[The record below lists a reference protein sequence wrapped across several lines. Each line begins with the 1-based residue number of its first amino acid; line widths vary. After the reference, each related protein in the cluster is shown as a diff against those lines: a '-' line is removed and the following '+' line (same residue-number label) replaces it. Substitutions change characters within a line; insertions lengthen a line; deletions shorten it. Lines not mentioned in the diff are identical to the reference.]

1 MVFLFQKKSRYLK
14 SRISTKFHHLVF
26 LFYFFSIFVIFF
38 SISPIQTCQKIRKF
52 FVVFYSKDQ
61 KFYQRI
67 LEISKSSFTKIEIC
81 EIFFF
86 QNSTVYYLFFYFSI
100 IFAIFFNFVYMY
112 FSKIFGNFYVFLI
125 YRLEILSKI
134 FEKSWNVFL
143 KNIDI

>member
-86 QNSTVYYLFFYFSI
+86 QNSTVYYLFFYFFI
-100 IFAIFFNFVYMY
+100 IFAIFFQ
-112 FSKIFGNFYVFLI
+112 
-125 YRLEILSKI
+125 YRLSVLFKN
-134 FEKSWNVFL
+134 FWKFL
-143 KNIDI
+143 CFFNLQIRDFIKDF